1 MCNGV
6 AQPYTLILH
15 ILISDSRRKHH
26 GNQSSLLFSGY
37 CQSGS
42 ITNAVNFLHVTQPI
56 LSRQILD
63 LEDELGQKR
72 FTHGSHNMTL
82 TVEGMILTR

>member
-1 MCNGV
+1 MEIRVLCYFL
-6 AQPYTLILH
+6 AIA
-15 ILISDSRRKHH
+15 RE
-26 GNQSSLLFSGY
+26 
-37 CQSGS
+37 GS

-82 TVEGMILTR
+82 TVEGVQITFR